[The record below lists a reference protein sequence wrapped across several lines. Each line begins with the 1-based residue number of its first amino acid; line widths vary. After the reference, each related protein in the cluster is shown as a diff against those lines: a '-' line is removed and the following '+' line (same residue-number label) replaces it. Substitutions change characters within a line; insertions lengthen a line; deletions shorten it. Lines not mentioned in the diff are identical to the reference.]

1 MVHTTLIIMIMAM
14 TDSVGNR
21 RLVGIA
27 MAAMAIVLAAVTT
40 LYMIDIA
47 RLIPVQI
54 ANDRDL
60 LNAGATPTGKPDEAR
75 KDAVTAAL
83 AINPLSQS
91 ALNALLVERMRTTGK
106 PMTKGEADLLLRLG
120 WRDEV
125 SLRNVGEVY
134 ADGSDLPKL
143 LNVFDALLRRAT
155 PSGEPVIAI
164 LTFMET
170 KPALQ
175 AALVNKLA
183 QDPPWRSAFLRLTAN
198 QLDTRDAVL
207 DRLRTYQALA
217 HTRMP
222 PSDIET
228 AAVLPALHAQ
238 GFGGEAFSL
247 WQDARRRSGKPLLM
261 RPLTDLD
268 FARAA
273 RFQEDQS
280 VITVYDWTVEHGD
293 GFGVGFGSDSK
304 GLMIEWDGR
313 GIPVFARQ
321 RSSALPGGYRL
332 TVTTEAD
339 AEGEDA
345 VGYRLVCPDGA
356 VELQPTTMAGRTRL
370 YRTERRV
377 GCGFPM
383 FEIFGR
389 PQNRPRDI
397 RVILNRISLSPD
409 RS

>member
-1 MVHTTLIIMIMAM
+1 M
-14 TDSVGNR
+14 TDATSNR
-21 RLVGIA
+21 RRVGIA
-27 MAAMAIVLAAVTT
+27 MAVMAIVLAAVTA
-40 LYMIDIA
+40 LYVAEIA
-47 RLIPVQI
+47 RLIPAQTD
-54 ANDRDL
+54 NDRNL
-60 LNAGATPTGKPDEAR
+60 LEAGATPTGRPDEAR
-75 KDAVTAAL
+75 KDAIASAV

-91 ALNALLVERMRTTGK
+91 ALNALLVERMRTTRR
-106 PMTKGEADLLLRLG
+106 PMTKAEADLLLRLG

-155 PSGEPVIAI
+155 PSGEPVVAI

-170 KPALQ
+170 KPVFQ
-175 AALVNKLA
+175 AALVDKLA
-183 QDPPWRSAFLRLTAN
+183 QNPPWRSAFLRLTAD

-238 GFGGEAFSL
+238 GFGSEAFGL
-247 WQDARRRSGKPLLM
+247 WQDVRRRSGKPLLM
-261 RPLTDLD
+261 RPLGDPD

-273 RFQEDQS
+273 RLQENQS
-280 VITVYDWTVEHGD
+280 VITVYDWAVEHGD

-332 TVTTEAD
+332 AVTTEAE

-345 VGYRLVCPDGA
+345 VGYRLVCPQGA
-356 VELQPTTMAGRTRL
+356 VELQPATMAGRTRL
-370 YRTERRV
+370 YRTEGRV
-377 GCGFPM
+377 DCGFPM

-397 RVILNRISLSPD
+397 RVILNRISLSSD

>member
-1 MVHTTLIIMIMAM
+1 M
-14 TDSVGNR
+14 TAATSHGR
-21 RLVGIA
+21 HLRIA
-27 MAAMAIVLAAVTT
+27 VAVMAIVLVAITT
-40 LYMIDIA
+40 LYVVDVS
-47 RLIPVQI
+47 RLIPAQMDG
-54 ANDRDL
+54 DRNL
-60 LNAGATPTGKPDEAR
+60 LNAGAIPTGTPDEAR
-75 KDAVTAAL
+75 KDAIATAL

-91 ALNALLVERMRTTGK
+91 ALNALLVERMRATGR
-106 PMTKGEADLLLRLG
+106 PMTKGEANLLLQLG

-155 PSGEPVIAI
+155 RSGEPVTDV

-170 KPALQ
+170 KPDFQ

-183 QDPPWRSAFLRLTAN
+183 QDPPWRSLFLRLTAN
-198 QLDTRDAVL
+198 QLDTREAAL
-207 DRLRTYQALA
+207 NRLQTYQALA
-217 HTRMP
+217 RTKRP

-238 GFGGEAFSL
+238 GFGGEAFAL
-247 WQDARRRSGKPLLM
+247 WQDVRRRRGQPMLM
-261 RPLTDLD
+261 RPLADPD
-268 FARAA
+268 FARTA
-273 RFQEDQS
+273 RLQEDQG
-280 VITVYDWTVEHGD
+280 IMTVYDWTVEHGD
-293 GFGVGFGSDSK
+293 GFGIGFGSDAK

-321 RSSALPGGYRL
+321 RSSALPGTYRL
-332 TVTTEAD
+332 AVTTETD
-339 AEGEDA
+339 TEGEDA
-345 VGYRLVCPDGA
+345 IGYRLVCPEGV
-356 VELQPTTMAGRTRL
+356 VELRPAGMSGRTRL
-370 YRTERRV
+370 YRTDGRV

-397 RVILNRISLSPD
+397 RATLNRMTLSPD